1 MSEKV
6 TVNTE
11 RCIGCGICVNI
22 CPAKVFQLI
31 NGKAYPVNAERCLL
45 CRACKTH
52 CPVDA
57 ISLGSRV
64 IQRENNHIQAS

>member
-6 TVNTE
+6 TVDIDK
-11 RCIGCGICVNI
+11 CIGCGTCVSI
-22 CPAKVFQLI
+22 CPAQVFQLI
-31 NGKAYPVNAERCLL
+31 DGKAHPVNAEKCLL

-57 ISLGSRV
+57 ISLGHRLM
-64 IQRENNHIQAS
+64 